1 MKLIIAEKPSV
12 AAAYAAALGAKN
24 KKDGYLEGNGCLV
37 TWCIGHLVSLAEAGA
52 YEERYKKWNYE
63 DLPILPEVWQ
73 HVVSPG
79 KEKQF
84 SIVKSLMERP
94 DVTELV
100 NGCDAGREGELIF
113 RLVYQQAGCKKP
125 FSRLWLSSME
135 ENAIREGFAHL
146 KPSTE
151 YDALYNAALCRER
164 ADWMVGINASR
175 LFSCLYGQ
183 PLAVGRVMTPVLAM
197 TVVREAAIAA
207 FTPEKFYTV
216 DLELTSGC
224 TASSRRI
231 PEKSVAENLLKACR
245 KEMVAT
251 IQRITRKEKSENPPP
266 LYDLTTLQRDANRLL
281 GYSAQQTLDYV
292 QSLYEKKLT
301 TYPRTDSCYIT
312 DDDEEMLEELTEA
325 LERFFD
331 ITPEDV
337 DEAVPRTRRT
347 VNREKVTDHHAIL
360 PTRSMLQADLEA
372 LPKGE
377 QNVLKLIIART
388 LMAVSKPFRYLETL
402 LTTECAGEEFT
413 AKGKEVL
420 EEGWKAVERKVLADI
435 LNRKQELTA
444 LPNAAENECGILNAE
459 LKEGQTVGLNGETYS
474 LADARSLE
482 KALAEK
488 EIKLNTNASLID
500 PIWKE
505 RPAIPEAP
513 MFEMPIELSGKSTE
527 DKLIDINKMLHK
539 AGADCTILSALDEVA
554 WTFNIRGTDVAYNP
568 VVISY
573 AFVSEK
579 ESVLFVNPKKIP
591 AEIAEHLKKEGVT
604 LADYGMLATFLSR
617 LPERTRVFIDSKR
630 TNVAIYNALPKSSI
644 LIEGTSPANHLKSI
658 KNETEIKGFRNAV
671 LKDGIAMTKFYF
683 WLEKMLKAG
692 EKVTE
697 LSAAAKLTALRS
709 EQPQY
714 VMDSFA
720 SISSYGPHGAVVHY
734 SPTPETDTE
743 LKTDSLYLLD
753 SGAQYLDGTT
763 DITRTIAL
771 CDEPSE
777 QMKKDFTRA
786 LKGTI
791 GIAKCKFPAGIRG
804 CLIDAFARKALWDAG
819 INYLHGT
826 CHGIGHCLNV
836 HEGPQSIRMEEN
848 PVILEPGMV
857 MSDEPAI
864 YRPGEYGI
872 RTENMI
878 LIHEDSET
886 EFGKFLGFETLTLCY
901 IDTKL
906 VIPSML
912 SVREHAWLNK
922 YHQMVYDLVSPHLT
936 EEEKAWL
943 KEKTAEI

>member
-1 MKLIIAEKPSV
+1 MKTNIPERI
-12 AAAYAAALGAKN
+12 AALREAMKQHKIDAYIIPTSDPNMSEYPADCWKYREWISGFTGSAGTVIITADKAGLWT
-24 KKDGYLEGNGCLV
+24 DSRYFLQASTQLEGTGIELF
-37 TWCIGHLVSLAEAGA
+37 
-52 YEERYKKWNYE
+52 KMM
-63 DLPILPEVWQ
+63 LPE
-73 HVVSPG
+73 
-79 KEKQF
+79 
-84 SIVKSLMERP
+84 
-94 DVTELV
+94 
-100 NGCDAGREGELIF
+100 
-113 RLVYQQAGCKKP
+113 
-125 FSRLWLSSME
+125 
-135 ENAIREGFAHL
+135 
-146 KPSTE
+146 
-151 YDALYNAALCRER
+151 
-164 ADWMVGINASR
+164 
-175 LFSCLYGQ
+175 
-183 PLAVGRVMTPVLAM
+183 TP
-197 TVVREAAIAA
+197 T
-207 FTPEKFYTV
+207 
-216 DLELTSGC
+216 
-224 TASSRRI
+224 I
-231 PEKSVAENLLKACR
+231 PEF
-245 KEMVAT
+245 
-251 IQRITRKEKSENPPP
+251 
-266 LYDLTTLQRDANRLL
+266 LT
-281 GYSAQQTLDYV
+281 
-292 QSLYEKKLT
+292 
-301 TYPRTDSCYIT
+301 
-312 DDDEEMLEELTEA
+312 
-325 LERFFD
+325 
-331 ITPEDV
+331 
-337 DEAVPRTRRT
+337 
-347 VNREKVTDHHAIL
+347 H
-360 PTRSMLQADLEA
+360 
-372 LPKGE
+372 
-377 QNVLKLIIART
+377 
-388 LMAVSKPFRYLETL
+388 
-402 LTTECAGEEFT
+402 
-413 AKGKEVL
+413 
-420 EEGWKAVERKVLADI
+420 
-435 LNRKQELTA
+435 
-444 LPNAAENECGILNAE
+444 E

-617 LPERTRVFIDSKR
+617 LPEQTRVFIDSKR

-857 MSDEPAI
+857 MSDEPAM

-878 LIHEDSET
+878 LIREDSET

>member
-1 MKLIIAEKPSV
+1 MKTNIPERI
-12 AAAYAAALGAKN
+12 AALREAMKQHKIDAYIIPTSDPHMSEYPADCWKYREWISGFTGSAGTVIITADKAGLWT
-24 KKDGYLEGNGCLV
+24 DSRYFLQASTQLEGTGIELF
-37 TWCIGHLVSLAEAGA
+37 
-52 YEERYKKWNYE
+52 KMM
-63 DLPILPEVWQ
+63 LPE
-73 HVVSPG
+73 
-79 KEKQF
+79 
-84 SIVKSLMERP
+84 
-94 DVTELV
+94 
-100 NGCDAGREGELIF
+100 
-113 RLVYQQAGCKKP
+113 
-125 FSRLWLSSME
+125 
-135 ENAIREGFAHL
+135 
-146 KPSTE
+146 
-151 YDALYNAALCRER
+151 
-164 ADWMVGINASR
+164 
-175 LFSCLYGQ
+175 
-183 PLAVGRVMTPVLAM
+183 TP
-197 TVVREAAIAA
+197 T
-207 FTPEKFYTV
+207 
-216 DLELTSGC
+216 
-224 TASSRRI
+224 I
-231 PEKSVAENLLKACR
+231 PEF
-245 KEMVAT
+245 
-251 IQRITRKEKSENPPP
+251 
-266 LYDLTTLQRDANRLL
+266 LT
-281 GYSAQQTLDYV
+281 
-292 QSLYEKKLT
+292 
-301 TYPRTDSCYIT
+301 
-312 DDDEEMLEELTEA
+312 
-325 LERFFD
+325 
-331 ITPEDV
+331 
-337 DEAVPRTRRT
+337 
-347 VNREKVTDHHAIL
+347 H
-360 PTRSMLQADLEA
+360 
-372 LPKGE
+372 
-377 QNVLKLIIART
+377 
-388 LMAVSKPFRYLETL
+388 
-402 LTTECAGEEFT
+402 
-413 AKGKEVL
+413 
-420 EEGWKAVERKVLADI
+420 
-435 LNRKQELTA
+435 
-444 LPNAAENECGILNAE
+444 E
-459 LKEGQTVGLNGETYS
+459 LKEGQTVGLNGEIYS

-527 DKLIDINKMLHK
+527 DKLLDINKMLHK

-644 LIEGTSPANHLKSI
+644 LIEGISPANHLKSI
-658 KNETEIKGFRNAV
+658 KNEAEIKGFRNAV

-857 MSDEPAI
+857 MSDEPAM

-878 LIHEDSET
+878 LIREDSET

-922 YHQMVYDLVSPHLT
+922 YHQMVYDLVSPHLN

>member
-1 MKLIIAEKPSV
+1 MKTNIPERI
-12 AAAYAAALGAKN
+12 AALREAMKQHKIDAYIIPTSDPHMSEYPADCWKYREWISGFTGSAGTVIITADKAGLWT
-24 KKDGYLEGNGCLV
+24 DSRYFLQASTQLEGTGIELF
-37 TWCIGHLVSLAEAGA
+37 
-52 YEERYKKWNYE
+52 KMM
-63 DLPILPEVWQ
+63 LPE
-73 HVVSPG
+73 
-79 KEKQF
+79 
-84 SIVKSLMERP
+84 
-94 DVTELV
+94 
-100 NGCDAGREGELIF
+100 
-113 RLVYQQAGCKKP
+113 
-125 FSRLWLSSME
+125 
-135 ENAIREGFAHL
+135 
-146 KPSTE
+146 
-151 YDALYNAALCRER
+151 
-164 ADWMVGINASR
+164 
-175 LFSCLYGQ
+175 
-183 PLAVGRVMTPVLAM
+183 TP
-197 TVVREAAIAA
+197 TIPA
-207 FTPEKFYTV
+207 F
-216 DLELTSGC
+216 LT
-224 TASSRRI
+224 
-231 PEKSVAENLLKACR
+231 
-245 KEMVAT
+245 
-251 IQRITRKEKSENPPP
+251 
-266 LYDLTTLQRDANRLL
+266 
-281 GYSAQQTLDYV
+281 
-292 QSLYEKKLT
+292 
-301 TYPRTDSCYIT
+301 
-312 DDDEEMLEELTEA
+312 
-325 LERFFD
+325 
-331 ITPEDV
+331 
-337 DEAVPRTRRT
+337 
-347 VNREKVTDHHAIL
+347 H
-360 PTRSMLQADLEA
+360 
-372 LPKGE
+372 
-377 QNVLKLIIART
+377 
-388 LMAVSKPFRYLETL
+388 
-402 LTTECAGEEFT
+402 
-413 AKGKEVL
+413 
-420 EEGWKAVERKVLADI
+420 
-435 LNRKQELTA
+435 
-444 LPNAAENECGILNAE
+444 E

-513 MFEMPIELSGKSTE
+513 MFEMPVELSGKSTE

-573 AFVSEK
+573 SFVTEK
-579 ESVLFVNPKKIP
+579 ESVLFLNPKKIP

-644 LIEGTSPANHLKSI
+644 LIEGISPANHLKSI
-658 KNETEIKGFRNAV
+658 KNEAEIKGFRNAV

-857 MSDEPAI
+857 MSDEPAM

-878 LIHEDSET
+878 LIREDSET

-922 YHQMVYDLVSPHLT
+922 YHQMVYDLVSPHLN

>member
-1 MKLIIAEKPSV
+1 MKTNIPERI
-12 AAAYAAALGAKN
+12 AALREAMKQHKIDAYIIPTSDPHMSEYPADCWKYREWISGFTGSAGTVIITADKAGLWT
-24 KKDGYLEGNGCLV
+24 DSRYFLQASTQLEGTGIELF
-37 TWCIGHLVSLAEAGA
+37 
-52 YEERYKKWNYE
+52 KMM
-63 DLPILPEVWQ
+63 LPE
-73 HVVSPG
+73 
-79 KEKQF
+79 
-84 SIVKSLMERP
+84 
-94 DVTELV
+94 
-100 NGCDAGREGELIF
+100 
-113 RLVYQQAGCKKP
+113 
-125 FSRLWLSSME
+125 
-135 ENAIREGFAHL
+135 
-146 KPSTE
+146 
-151 YDALYNAALCRER
+151 
-164 ADWMVGINASR
+164 
-175 LFSCLYGQ
+175 
-183 PLAVGRVMTPVLAM
+183 TP
-197 TVVREAAIAA
+197 T
-207 FTPEKFYTV
+207 
-216 DLELTSGC
+216 
-224 TASSRRI
+224 I
-231 PEKSVAENLLKACR
+231 PEF
-245 KEMVAT
+245 
-251 IQRITRKEKSENPPP
+251 
-266 LYDLTTLQRDANRLL
+266 LT
-281 GYSAQQTLDYV
+281 
-292 QSLYEKKLT
+292 
-301 TYPRTDSCYIT
+301 
-312 DDDEEMLEELTEA
+312 
-325 LERFFD
+325 
-331 ITPEDV
+331 
-337 DEAVPRTRRT
+337 
-347 VNREKVTDHHAIL
+347 H
-360 PTRSMLQADLEA
+360 
-372 LPKGE
+372 
-377 QNVLKLIIART
+377 
-388 LMAVSKPFRYLETL
+388 
-402 LTTECAGEEFT
+402 
-413 AKGKEVL
+413 
-420 EEGWKAVERKVLADI
+420 
-435 LNRKQELTA
+435 
-444 LPNAAENECGILNAE
+444 E

-488 EIKLNTNASLID
+488 EIKLNTNASLIN

-513 MFEMPIELSGKSTE
+513 MFEMPVELSGKSTE

-878 LIHEDSET
+878 LIREDSET

>member
-1 MKLIIAEKPSV
+1 MKTNISERI
-12 AAAYAAALGAKN
+12 AALREAMKQHKIDAYIIPTSDPHMSEYPADCWKYREWISGFTGSAGTVVITADKAGLWT
-24 KKDGYLEGNGCLV
+24 DSRYFLQASTQLEGTGIKLF
-37 TWCIGHLVSLAEAGA
+37 
-52 YEERYKKWNYE
+52 KMM
-63 DLPILPEVWQ
+63 LPE
-73 HVVSPG
+73 
-79 KEKQF
+79 
-84 SIVKSLMERP
+84 
-94 DVTELV
+94 
-100 NGCDAGREGELIF
+100 
-113 RLVYQQAGCKKP
+113 
-125 FSRLWLSSME
+125 
-135 ENAIREGFAHL
+135 
-146 KPSTE
+146 
-151 YDALYNAALCRER
+151 
-164 ADWMVGINASR
+164 
-175 LFSCLYGQ
+175 
-183 PLAVGRVMTPVLAM
+183 TP
-197 TVVREAAIAA
+197 T
-207 FTPEKFYTV
+207 
-216 DLELTSGC
+216 
-224 TASSRRI
+224 I
-231 PEKSVAENLLKACR
+231 PEFLV
-245 KEMVAT
+245 
-251 IQRITRKEKSENPPP
+251 
-266 LYDLTTLQRDANRLL
+266 
-281 GYSAQQTLDYV
+281 
-292 QSLYEKKLT
+292 
-301 TYPRTDSCYIT
+301 
-312 DDDEEMLEELTEA
+312 
-325 LERFFD
+325 
-331 ITPEDV
+331 
-337 DEAVPRTRRT
+337 
-347 VNREKVTDHHAIL
+347 H
-360 PTRSMLQADLEA
+360 
-372 LPKGE
+372 
-377 QNVLKLIIART
+377 
-388 LMAVSKPFRYLETL
+388 
-402 LTTECAGEEFT
+402 
-413 AKGKEVL
+413 
-420 EEGWKAVERKVLADI
+420 
-435 LNRKQELTA
+435 
-444 LPNAAENECGILNAE
+444 E

-474 LADARSLE
+474 LADARTLE
-482 KALAEK
+482 KVLAGK

-513 MFEMPIELSGKSTE
+513 LFEMPVELSGKSVE
-527 DKLIDINKMLHK
+527 DKLLDINKMLHK

-568 VVISY
+568 VAISY

-579 ESVLFVNPKKIP
+579 ESVLFVNPKKLP
-591 AEIAEHLKKEGVT
+591 AEMAEHLKKEGVT

-617 LPERTRVFIDSKR
+617 LPERTRVFVDSKR
-630 TNVAIYNALPKSSI
+630 TNVAIYNALPESCI
-644 LIEGTSPANHLKSI
+644 QVEGISPANHLKSI

-697 LSAAAKLTALRS
+697 LSAAAKLTALRA

-857 MSDEPAI
+857 MSDEPAL

-872 RTENMI
+872 RTENMV
-878 LIHEDSET
+878 LIREDSET

-922 YHQMVYDLVSPHLT
+922 YHQMVYDLISPHLD

>member
-1 MKLIIAEKPSV
+1 MKTNIPERI
-12 AAAYAAALGAKN
+12 AALREAMKQHKIDAYIIPTSDPHMSEYPADCWKYREWISGFTGSAGTVIITADKAGLWT
-24 KKDGYLEGNGCLV
+24 DSRYFLQASTQLEGTGIELF
-37 TWCIGHLVSLAEAGA
+37 
-52 YEERYKKWNYE
+52 KMM
-63 DLPILPEVWQ
+63 LPE
-73 HVVSPG
+73 
-79 KEKQF
+79 
-84 SIVKSLMERP
+84 
-94 DVTELV
+94 
-100 NGCDAGREGELIF
+100 
-113 RLVYQQAGCKKP
+113 
-125 FSRLWLSSME
+125 
-135 ENAIREGFAHL
+135 
-146 KPSTE
+146 
-151 YDALYNAALCRER
+151 
-164 ADWMVGINASR
+164 
-175 LFSCLYGQ
+175 
-183 PLAVGRVMTPVLAM
+183 TP
-197 TVVREAAIAA
+197 T
-207 FTPEKFYTV
+207 
-216 DLELTSGC
+216 
-224 TASSRRI
+224 I
-231 PEKSVAENLLKACR
+231 PEF
-245 KEMVAT
+245 
-251 IQRITRKEKSENPPP
+251 
-266 LYDLTTLQRDANRLL
+266 LT
-281 GYSAQQTLDYV
+281 
-292 QSLYEKKLT
+292 
-301 TYPRTDSCYIT
+301 
-312 DDDEEMLEELTEA
+312 
-325 LERFFD
+325 
-331 ITPEDV
+331 
-337 DEAVPRTRRT
+337 
-347 VNREKVTDHHAIL
+347 H
-360 PTRSMLQADLEA
+360 
-372 LPKGE
+372 
-377 QNVLKLIIART
+377 
-388 LMAVSKPFRYLETL
+388 
-402 LTTECAGEEFT
+402 
-413 AKGKEVL
+413 
-420 EEGWKAVERKVLADI
+420 
-435 LNRKQELTA
+435 
-444 LPNAAENECGILNAE
+444 E

-513 MFEMPIELSGKSTE
+513 MFEMPVELSGKSTE

-644 LIEGTSPANHLKSI
+644 LIEGISPANHLKSI

-857 MSDEPAI
+857 MSDEPAM

-878 LIHEDSET
+878 LIREDSET

-922 YHQMVYDLVSPHLT
+922 YHQMVYDLVSPHLN